1 MSDSY
6 IRKFMPNRKHII
18 SFVFII
24 ISVLLFLSGFYRA
37 YRISG
42 RHTMIEFTFD
52 YQIHKN
58 DSILLSLRPFETRLK
73 EAENDTVVI
82 WGQMGSLNPVKD
94 YQMFM
99 IKLAGKYRPVMVTM
113 NTEEYDKFLN
123 GEEVTGYFTEKNF
136 NDFPDFVLNMHN
148 YYELENKITDKDYSK
163 LGIVIVDRQKEL
175 LSFMWGIP
183 FLVIGLILFKIAGS
197 VFFYVP
203 ETTDK

>member
-18 SFVFII
+18 SFVFVI
-24 ISVLLFLSGFYRA
+24 ISVLLFLNGFYRA

-52 YQIHKN
+52 YEIHKN
-58 DSILLSLRPFETRLK
+58 DSILLSVRPFEARLK
-73 EAENDTVVI
+73 GAEHENVVI
-82 WGQMGSLNPVKD
+82 LSQTAGLNPVKD
-94 YQMFM
+94 YQMFI
-99 IKLAGKYRPVMVTM
+99 IKLAGKYRPVMITM

-123 GEEVTGYFTEKNF
+123 GEKVTGYFTEKNF

-163 LGIVIVDRQKEL
+163 LGIVIIDSQKEL
-175 LSFMWGIP
+175 LSFIQS
-183 FLVIGLILFKIAGS
+183 L
-197 VFFYVP
+197 
-203 ETTDK
+203 E